1 MKNSRKKMT
10 EEINEIETEVPIT
23 EEKQKALEE
32 KEADAIKAVIKERA
46 REDEVSSP
54 TNISLRKIIGGDFL
68 TAQMIRSQIWLIVL
82 IVFITIIYIS
92 SRYSCQQDLIEIDKL
107 EGELKD
113 AKYKALSSSSQLTE
127 RCRESHV
134 LEILKNNKDSV
145 LHIADQPP
153 YKRSV
158 PNE

>member
-1 MKNSRKKMT
+1 MT

-127 RCRESHV
+127 RCRESC
-134 LEILKNNKDSV
+134 S
-145 LHIADQPP
+145 
-153 YKRSV
+153 
-158 PNE
+158 

>member
-1 MKNSRKKMT
+1 MT

-153 YKRSV
+153 YKVTV

>member
-1 MKNSRKKMT
+1 LEKAETPYNLINNKVIMPGEEELAKNPRSRSAKLRIAERKMT

-68 TAQMIRSQIWLIVL
+68 TAQMIRSQI
-82 IVFITIIYIS
+82 
-92 SRYSCQQDLIEIDKL
+92 
-107 EGELKD
+107 G
-113 AKYKALSSSSQLTE
+113 
-127 RCRESHV
+127 
-134 LEILKNNKDSV
+134 
-145 LHIADQPP
+145 
-153 YKRSV
+153 
-158 PNE
+158 